1 MRYFDKRPIVGFRP
15 MFHDRV
21 YEYVMIMAT
30 EMFFIIIKWLPFY
43 NGFVLIINPQ
53 LNVFTVKRDMD
64 SV

>member
-1 MRYFDKRPIVGFRP
+1 